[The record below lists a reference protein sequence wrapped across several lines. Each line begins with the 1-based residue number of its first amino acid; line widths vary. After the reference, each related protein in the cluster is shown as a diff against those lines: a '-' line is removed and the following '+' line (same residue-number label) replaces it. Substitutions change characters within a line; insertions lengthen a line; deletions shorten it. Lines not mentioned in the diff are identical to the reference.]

1 MNKETY
7 NRLSKLFRYLYTAG
21 NADYIVGMTISE
33 TNEMYDIYNKVFKR
47 NENNNGCSKCR
58 LRVAKLLYSVYTEY
72 DKKIK
77 QKEETKKTTKKTTT
91 TTKKKK

>member
-1 MNKETY
+1 MNKELY

-21 NADYIVGMTISE
+21 NANYIVGMTVTE
-33 TNEMYDIYNKVFKR
+33 TNELYDIYNKVFKR
-47 NENNNGCSKCR
+47 NESNNGCSKCR

-72 DKKIK
+72 EQKIK
-77 QKEETKKTTKKTTT
+77 QKEENKKPTKKTT